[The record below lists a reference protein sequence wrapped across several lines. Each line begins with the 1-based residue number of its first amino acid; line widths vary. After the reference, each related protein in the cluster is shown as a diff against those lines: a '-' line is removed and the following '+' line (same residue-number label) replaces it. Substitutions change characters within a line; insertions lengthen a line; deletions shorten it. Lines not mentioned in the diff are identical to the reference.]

1 LESIGSKANP
11 LKSGGWA
18 SMATVDRYVKAS
30 QIANEGMAGDIY
42 SRVT

>member
-1 LESIGSKANP
+1 
-11 LKSGGWA
+11 
-18 SMATVDRYVKAS
+18 MATVDRYVKAS